1 MATDGERFTIYLMLR
16 VINADEGKRMPDGG
30 ASRRLVGGKS
40 MALLFPF
47 SPKTTPKTIM
57 EDQPMPLRPG
67 SPSEFTAAAHG
78 AKV

>member
-47 SPKTTPKTIM
+47 SPKTTPKNDYGGPANAV
-57 EDQPMPLRPG
+57 EAWLA
-67 SPSEFTAAAHG
+67 F
-78 AKV
+78 